1 MMLMVVA
8 SMLALAAAE
17 PAAEPVAPIAP
28 VAPIDVDEDG
38 LRASSFVAGERVLLV
53 SDALDSPLALRTR
66 DELESMG
73 LFVVLRDDDDILEVV
88 SSGRALGAAAAVEVH
103 GGRLDLWAD
112 LLVEEGRV
120 AHAVIVRG
128 DEPVEVVALR
138 AAELVRARIL
148 RPQKQ
153 RVSST
158 ATPMV
163 VPTPI
168 AIAPAT
174 PMMLEGA
181 VGAQV
186 LQAVGDVQPMVRV
199 VVGGSVAVEQ
209 VVFGVG
215 VAIPT
220 VPANVVAAQGSAD
233 LQLTGLCG
241 EVGWRFAPTEH
252 INITPHVRF
261 GGTWIHGVGR
271 SAVDTVARTGDL
283 VVGEASVGVRAD
295 WVVQGPLVVWLNAEG
310 GAFASQPVIGV
321 GNADVPLGPAVGSI
335 AAGVAVRFGGS
346 L

>member
-1 MMLMVVA
+1 MTLMVVA
-8 SMLALAAAE
+8 SLWALT
-17 PAAEPVAPIAP
+17 AAEPVAPID
-28 VAPIDVDEDG
+28 VVDEDS
-38 LRASSFVAGERVLLV
+38 LRASSFVAGERVLMV

-73 LFVVLRDDDDILEVV
+73 MFVVLRDDDDILEVV

-112 LLVEEGRV
+112 LLVDDGREQGRV

-128 DEPVEVVALR
+128 EEPVEVVALR

-153 RVSST
+153 PVSST

-163 VPTPI
+163 VSTPV

-174 PMMLEGA
+174 PMVLEGA

-186 LQAVGDVQPMVRV
+186 LQAVGEVQPMVRV
-199 VVGGSVAVEQ
+199 VVGGAVAVEQ

-271 SAVDTVARTGDL
+271 SVVDTAARTGDL

-310 GAFASQPVIGV
+310 GAFASRPVIGV
-321 GNADVPLGPAVGSI
+321 GNAAVPLGPAVGSI
-335 AAGVAVRFGGS
+335 AAGVAVRFGGA